1 MRKSFSL
8 RKKEGVIRESIASE
22 GFSIFN
28 DHTMNLLETVPT
40 QRGDPGLN
48 AINEGMTV
56 LWLS

>member
-1 MRKSFSL
+1 
-8 RKKEGVIRESIASE
+8 
-22 GFSIFN
+22 
-28 DHTMNLLETVPT
+28 MNLLETVPT